1 MIISPSIRL
10 LSVTLL
16 VVPLVTIEAAKSI
29 YAIREP
35 HIESIKKGKE
45 ICDYYNK
52 DWFPCFDS
60 PYFSAHCI
68 FSPITGYSI
77 VTAIRLK
84 FINKN
89 SKPDFETYTATD
101 SNVQQNT
108 KFDSGATQLFDIDGK
123 PWLEL
128 IDDQGNIII
137 KDYNT
142 GTIVQIQPSGGLYNL
157 YVSIFYLCYKVL
169 KERLI

>member
-1 MIISPSIRL
+1 MILSPSIRL

-16 VVPLVTIEAAKSI
+16 VVPLVTIEAARSI

-45 ICDYYNK
+45 ICNYYNK
-52 DWFPCFDS
+52 EWFPCFDS
-60 PYFSAHCI
+60 PFFSAHCI

-89 SKPDFETYTATD
+89 SKPSIETYTATN
-101 SNVQQNT
+101 SNIQQTT

-157 YVSIFYLCYKVL
+157 YVSIFYFYYNVF

>member
-1 MIISPSIRL
+1 MILSPSIRL

-16 VVPLVTIEAAKSI
+16 VVPLVTIEAARSI

-45 ICDYYNK
+45 ICNYYNK

-68 FSPITGYSI
+68 FSPITVYSI
-77 VTAIRLK
+77 VTAVRLK

-89 SKPDFETYTATD
+89 SKPNFETYTATD

-108 KFDSGATQLFDIDGK
+108 KFDSRATKLCDIYGK

-128 IDDQGNIII
+128 IDDLITHSLVLRFRRPELGF
-137 KDYNT
+137 KKPF
-142 GTIVQIQPSGGLYNL
+142 GQPSTNKPVPDLAVSSCNL
-157 YVSIFYLCYKVL
+157 IYF
-169 KERLI
+169 